1 MIRLFSLVLFAG
13 LLSFPVTSASAQDVS
28 ADEADEHAAA
38 KEMAR
43 EAAEQWLELADA
55 GKFGE
60 SWDQGAAMMQDQISR
75 EAWMEQ
81 GNQAKSEVEA
91 LQSRQF
97 SRAQYRALLQ
107 QAPREGPFVLLE
119 YRSEFE
125 SGPFNEVILTVKE
138 EDAWKVAGY
147 QVAPVQQPVSP
158 SDTTQQ
164 STANP

>member
-1 MIRLFSLVLFAG
+1 MIRRLFPFILFAG
-13 LLSFPVTSASAQDVS
+13 LLVLPVASSSAQDTP
-28 ADEADEHAAA
+28 EDEHAVA
-38 KEMAR
+38 KESAR

-60 SWDQGAAMMQDQISR
+60 SWDEGAAMMQEQISR
-75 EAWMEQ
+75 EGWAEK
-81 GNQAKSEVEA
+81 GTEAKSEIDS
-91 LQSRQF
+91 LLSRQF
-97 SRAQYRALLQ
+97 SQAQYRTSLQ

-125 SGPFNEVILTVKE
+125 GGSFNEVILTVKE
-138 EDAWKVAGY
+138 ENAWKVAGY
-147 QVAPVQQPVSP
+147 QVAPVQQPVLP